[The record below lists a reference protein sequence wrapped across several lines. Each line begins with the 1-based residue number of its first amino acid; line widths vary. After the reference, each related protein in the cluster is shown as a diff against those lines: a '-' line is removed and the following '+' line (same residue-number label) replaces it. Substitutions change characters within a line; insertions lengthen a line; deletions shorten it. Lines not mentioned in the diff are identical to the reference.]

1 MHIRDRVASW
11 LIGLAG
17 WLCAPLVHRECPDL
31 PYSVELRFEALRR
44 ARQQA
49 EVRATLAEARA
60 AVSARAAQKAEA
72 ALRVAQSGSLSF
84 DEVMRL
90 RIEVAQLYDDVTRL
104 RKGEL

>member
-1 MHIRDRVASW
+1 MHLRDRFALCLLGFARWVA
-11 LIGLAG
+11 
-17 WLCAPLVHRECPDL
+17 APLVVREFPDL

-104 RKGEL
+104 RKGES